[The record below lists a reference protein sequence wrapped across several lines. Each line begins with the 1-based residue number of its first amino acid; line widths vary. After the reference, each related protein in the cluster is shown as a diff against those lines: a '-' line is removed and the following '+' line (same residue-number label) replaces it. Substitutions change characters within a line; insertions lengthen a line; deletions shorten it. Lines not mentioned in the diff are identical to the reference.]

1 MVSAFPVHSHFKVI
15 TTPAQHIF
23 QDHLLQPLHASA
35 LVKPGYEQI
44 WPSIF
49 LIICLVLLVVVKARF
64 FSKVVK
70 IVQSTFSLRAL
81 QELEREEF
89 NPFRLYSVL
98 LNLFFI
104 LNLSFLAYK
113 LNGMYH
119 FILVDKPDLVQFF
132 FFLGLIIL
140 FSGIKAIANRILGY
154 FTNEKKTISEYV
166 VNSLFINQTFGLLI
180 FPWMVLIQ
188 LSNLNP
194 LLLISCSLIVV
205 ALSVL
210 LKWYRGMIIGLIEQR
225 IGILQI
231 FSYFC
236 SLEILPIFIVAKYI
250 IETF

>member
-1 MVSAFPVHSHFKVI
+1 VI
-15 TTPAQHIF
+15 STPAPHIF
-23 QDHLLQPLHASA
+23 QDHLLQPLHAGA
-35 LVKPGYEQI
+35 LAKPGYEQI
-44 WPSIF
+44 WPSVF
-49 LIICLVLLVVVKARF
+49 LIVCLALLVLVKARF

-81 QELEREEF
+81 QELEREEL
-89 NPFRLYSVL
+89 NPFRLYSIL

-119 FILVDKPDLVQFF
+119 FILVDKPDLAQFF

-140 FSGIKAIANRILGY
+140 LSGIKAIANRILGY
-154 FTNEKKTISEYV
+154 FTNEKKVISEYV

-205 ALSVL
+205 GLSVL
-210 LKWYRGMIIGLIEQR
+210 LKWYRGMIIGLVEQR